1 MSKVGGEGSDRF
13 RKAGPLEQT
22 WIERHRKR
30 ADCKCEVIVKKGF
43 ATYVCEKCGKE
54 I

>member
-1 MSKVGGEGSDRF
+1 MSKVYGSDSNS

-30 ADCKCEVIVKKGF
+30 DDCKCDLVRKEGF
-43 ATYVCEKCGKE
+43 VTYVCIKCGRE